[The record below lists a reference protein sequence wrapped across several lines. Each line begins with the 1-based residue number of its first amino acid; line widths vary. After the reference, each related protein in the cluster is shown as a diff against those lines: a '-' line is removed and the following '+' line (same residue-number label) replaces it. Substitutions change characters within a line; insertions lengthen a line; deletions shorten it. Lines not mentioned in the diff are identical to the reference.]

1 MATTTIDDQADICT
15 LINTFDV
22 DPSRQLAVVD
32 SLRRFTVEHARTLS
46 GFVGASVH
54 ASLDGRH
61 VVNYVQWA
69 TRDDL
74 TAMLQTEAAKAHMTE
89 VGKLADSIR
98 PIIVRVAFVGAA

>member
-1 MATTTIDDQADICT
+1 MASTTIDDQADICT

-22 DPSRQLAVVD
+22 DPSRQAAVVD
-32 SLRRFTVEHARTLS
+32 LLCRFTVEHARTLS

-54 ASLDGRH
+54 ESLDGRH

-74 TAMLQTEAAKAHMTE
+74 TAMLQTEAAKVHMAE
-89 VGKLADSIR
+89 VGALAYAVQ
-98 PIIVRVAFVGAA
+98 PVLHRVAFVGAA